1 MNSATINLLPLEIK
15 KFLNALLP
23 LLGEEKIERIVQAL
37 VGGEGL
43 LDVLEREVEGWS
55 PEIVGTFIEESGVEF
70 YAGLEQVL
78 ETIKE
83 LKEEGEILR
92 YKQTAHSVT
101 LLQRRKG
108 EEGERLI
115 VFTKAYPYDD
125 EVFQVQEALGV
136 DGETIVYITTP
147 SLLPKILSHLKTP
160 PADPLP
166 DPLPAGKKVEEAKE
180 VRLDTIDFALAK
192 SFPKHLAERIKAIP
206 IGLNPDGSVRLLM
219 ANPHNLLAIDDARL
233 FLKRDVAPVAA
244 PEQEVIRIIHAI
256 WSDNLE
262 SLASEEGEKEITEEA
277 LSEEEGPARLF
288 LYNLLREAAFNS
300 ASDIHFDPES
310 GRVVIR
316 FRVDGVLSEFK
327 TIAKSFYPSV
337 LSVIKLMS
345 GMDITERRIPQ
356 DGRLRHKDKATGIK
370 VDARVSTVAG
380 VYGEKVVMRLLRR
393 AEDIP
398 ELEGLGFSKDNYEKF
413 LAIIQKPYGMILVTG
428 PTGSGKSFTNFSVLK
443 RIATKDKNTLTVED
457 PVEYE
462 IPGITQVPVNPQ
474 IGVTFAR
481 VLRTFLRQDPD
492 IIMVGEI
499 RDSETAKI
507 ATEAALT
514 GHLVLATLH
523 TNDAPQAVVRLEQ
536 MGVERWNI
544 GASLLGVLSQ
554 RLVRTLCPKCKRRV
568 EDPALEKAL
577 EAEGLKRLA
586 PEPEAYEPVGCD
598 HCRGTGYKGRTAI
611 HELMVVTPRIR
622 QAIYNGAN
630 ASEIKKIAIEEGM
643 LTLRMDGL
651 LKAARGITTLEEVL
665 AKTVE

>member
-1 MNSATINLLPLEIK
+1 MNSATINLLPFEIK
-15 KFLNALLP
+15 KCLNALLP
-23 LLGEEKIERIVQAL
+23 LLGEEKIERIIQAL
-37 VGGEGL
+37 VGGEEL
-43 LDVLEREVEGWS
+43 LDVLEKELGGWP
-55 PEIVGTFIEESGVEF
+55 PEIVATFIEVAGVEF
-70 YAGLEQVL
+70 HAELEQVL
-78 ETIKE
+78 QAIKE

-92 YKQTAHSVT
+92 YKQTAHSIAF
-101 LLQRRKG
+101 LQRKKE

-115 VFTKAYPYDD
+115 VFTKAYPYDE
-125 EVFQVQEALGV
+125 EVFQIQEILGV
-136 DGETIVYITTP
+136 DGEAIVYITTP
-147 SLLPKILSHLKTP
+147 SLLPQILSHLKNP
-160 PADPLP
+160 PAEPP
-166 DPLPAGKKVEEAKE
+166 PTRKGVEEASE
-180 VRLDTIDFALAK
+180 VRLDAIDFTLAK
-192 SFPKHLAERIKAIP
+192 SFPKHLAERAKAIP

-219 ANPHNLLAIDDARL
+219 ANPYNLLAIDDARL
-233 FLKRDVAPVAA
+233 FLKRDVVPVAA

-262 SLASEEGEKEITEEA
+262 DLAIEEEGKETSEET

-288 LYNLLREAAFNS
+288 LYNLLREAVFS
-300 ASDIHFDPES
+300 GASDIHFDPES
-310 GRVVIR
+310 GRVVTR

-345 GMDITERRIPQ
+345 GMDITERRVPQ
-356 DGRLRHKDKATGIK
+356 DGRLRYKDKATGIK

-398 ELEGLGFSKDNYEKF
+398 ELEGLGFSKENYEKF
-413 LAIIQKPYGMILVTG
+413 LSIIQKPYGMILVTG

-499 RDSETAKI
+499 RDPETAKI

-554 RLVRTLCPKCKRRV
+554 RLVRTLCPKCKRKV

-577 EAEGLKRLA
+577 EVEGLKHLA

-622 QAIYNGAN
+622 QAIYDGAN
-630 ASEIKKIAIEEGM
+630 ASEIKRIAIEEGM

>member
-1 MNSATINLLPLEIK
+1 MNSATLNLLPLGVK
-15 KFLNALLP
+15 KVLNALLP
-23 LLGEEKIERIVQAL
+23 LFGEEKIEGVVQAL
-37 VGGEGL
+37 GSGEGL
-43 LDVLEREVEGWS
+43 LDALERELKGWP
-55 PEIVGTFIEESGVEF
+55 PEVVHTFIEEAGVEF
-70 YAGLEQVL
+70 YAELERTL
-78 ETIKE
+78 EALKK

-92 YKQTAHSVT
+92 YKRTANSVAF
-101 LLQRRKG
+101 LQRRRG
-108 EEGERLI
+108 EEGERLVI
-115 VFTKAYPYDD
+115 FTKAYPYDD
-125 EVFQVQEALGV
+125 EVFQIQEALGV
-136 DGETIVYITTP
+136 EGETIVYLASP
-147 SLLPKILSHLKTP
+147 SLLPQILSRLKDP
-160 PADPLP
+160 PAEPP
-166 DPLPAGKKVEEAKE
+166 PATKKVKEAGE
-180 VRLDTIDFALAK
+180 VRLDAIDFALAK
-192 SFPKHLAERIKAIP
+192 SFPKHLAERIRAIP

-233 FLKRDVAPVAA
+233 FLKRDVVPIAA

-256 WSDNLE
+256 WSENLE
-262 SLASEEGEKEITEEA
+262 GFVIEEEGREASEEP

-288 LYNLLREAAFNS
+288 LYNLLREAVFS
-300 ASDIHFDPES
+300 GASDIHFDPES

-316 FRVDGVLSEFK
+316 LRVDGVLSEFK

-345 GMDITERRIPQ
+345 GMDITERRVPQ
-356 DGRLRHKDKATGIK
+356 DGRLRYKDRATGIK

-380 VYGEKVVMRLLRR
+380 VYGEKAVMRLLRR

-398 ELEGLGFSKDNYEKF
+398 ELEGLGFTKDNYEKF
-413 LAIIQKPYGMILVTG
+413 LSIIQKPYGMILVTG

-499 RDSETAKI
+499 RDPETAKI

-523 TNDAPQAVVRLEQ
+523 TNDAPQAVVRLGQ

-554 RLVRTLCPKCKRRV
+554 RLVRTLCPRCKRKA

-577 EAEGLKRLA
+577 ESEGLKRLA
-586 PEPEAYEPVGCD
+586 LEVEAYRPVGCD

-630 ASEIKKIAIEEGM
+630 ASEIKNMAIEEGM

>member
-1 MNSATINLLPLEIK
+1 MNPATISFLPLEIK

-23 LLGEEKIERIVQAL
+23 LLGEEKVERIVQVL
-37 VGGEGL
+37 GGGEGL
-43 LDVLEREVEGWS
+43 LDALEREVGEWS
-55 PEIVGTFIEESGVEF
+55 PEIVGTFIEVTGVEF
-70 YAGLEQVL
+70 YTELGQVL
-78 ETIKE
+78 EVIKG
-83 LKEEGEILR
+83 LKEEGEIVGR
-92 YKQTAHSVT
+92 KQTPHSIA

-108 EEGERLI
+108 EEGERLV

-125 EVFQVQEALGV
+125 EVFQIQEALGV
-136 DGETIVYITTP
+136 GGETIVYITTP
-147 SLLPKILSHLKTP
+147 SLLPNILSHLKDP
-160 PADPLP
+160 PAEPLP
-166 DPLPAGKKVEEAKE
+166 IEERAEEAKE
-180 VRLDTIDFALAK
+180 VRLDTIDFVLAR
-192 SFPKHLAERIKAIP
+192 SFPKHLAERIRAIP

-233 FLKRDVAPVAA
+233 FLKRDVVPIGA
-244 PEQEVIRIIHAI
+244 PEQEVVRIIHAI
-256 WSDNLE
+256 WTDNLE
-262 SLASEEGEKEITEEA
+262 SLAVEEEGKEASEEA
-277 LSEEEGPARLF
+277 LSSEEEGPARLF
-288 LYNLLREAAFNS
+288 LYSLLREAAFDG

-345 GMDITERRIPQ
+345 GMDITERRVPQ
-356 DGRLRHKDKATGIK
+356 DGRLRYKDKATGIK

-380 VYGEKVVMRLLRR
+380 VYGEKVVMRLLRQ

-413 LAIIQKPYGMILVTG
+413 LAIVQKPYGMILVTG

-499 RDSETAKI
+499 RDPETAKI

-536 MGVERWNI
+536 MEVERWNI

-554 RLVRTLCPKCKRRV
+554 RLVRTLCPRCKRRA

-577 EAEGLKRLA
+577 EAEGLKRFA
-586 PEPEAYEPVGCD
+586 PEPETYRPVGCD

-622 QAIYNGAN
+622 QAIYDGAN
-630 ASEIKKIAIEEGM
+630 ASEIKRIAIEEGM

-665 AKTVE
+665 ARTVE

>member
-1 MNSATINLLPLEIK
+1 
-15 KFLNALLP
+15 
-23 LLGEEKIERIVQAL
+23 
-37 VGGEGL
+37 
-43 LDVLEREVEGWS
+43 
-55 PEIVGTFIEESGVEF
+55 VEF
-70 YAGLEQVL
+70 YAELGQVL
-78 ETIKE
+78 EAIRG
-83 LKEEGEILR
+83 LKEEGEIVR
-92 YKQTAHSVT
+92 HKQTPHSIA

-108 EEGERLI
+108 EEEERLV

-125 EVFQVQEALGV
+125 EVFQIQEALGV
-136 DGETIVYITTP
+136 GGETIVYIATP
-147 SLLPKILSHLKTP
+147 GLLPKILSHLKDP
-160 PADPLP
+160 PAEPLP
-166 DPLPAGKKVEEAKE
+166 TVRRVEEAKE
-180 VRLDTIDFALAK
+180 VRLDTIDFVLAR
-192 SFPKHLAERIKAIP
+192 SFPKHLAERTKAIP

-233 FLKRDVAPVAA
+233 FLKRDVVPIGA
-244 PEQEVIRIIHAI
+244 PEQEVVRIIHAI
-256 WSDNLE
+256 WSENLE
-262 SLASEEGEKEITEEA
+262 NLVIEEEAKEANEEA

-288 LYNLLREAAFNS
+288 LYNLLREAAFDG

-310 GRVVIR
+310 GRVAIR

-345 GMDITERRIPQ
+345 GMDITERRLPQ
-356 DGRLRHKDKATGIK
+356 DGRLRYKDKATGIK

-380 VYGEKVVMRLLRR
+380 VYGEKVVMRLLKR
-393 AEDIP
+393 AEEIP

-413 LAIIQKPYGMILVTG
+413 LAIVQKPYGMILVTG

-499 RDSETAKI
+499 RDPETAKI

-554 RLVRTLCPKCKRRV
+554 RLVRTLCSKCKRRA

-586 PEPEAYEPVGCD
+586 PEPEAYRPVGCD

-622 QAIYNGAN
+622 QAIYDGAN
-630 ASEIKKIAIEEGM
+630 ASKIKKIAIEEGM

-665 AKTVE
+665 ARTVE

>member
-1 MNSATINLLPLEIK
+1 MNSATINLLPLGIK

-37 VGGEGL
+37 GGGEEF
-43 LDVLEREVEGWS
+43 LDVLEREMGGWP
-55 PEIVGTFIEESGVEF
+55 PEVVGTFIEEAGVEF
-70 YAGLEQVL
+70 YAELGQALEAL
-78 ETIKE
+78 KE
-83 LKEEGEILR
+83 LKEEGEVLR
-92 YKQTAHSVT
+92 HKKTAHSVAF
-101 LLQRRKG
+101 LQRRKG

-115 VFTKAYPYDD
+115 VFTKAFPYED
-125 EVFQVQEALGV
+125 EVFQIQEALGV
-136 DGETIVYITTP
+136 DGETIVYIATP
-147 SLLPKILSHLKTP
+147 SLLPQILPHLKNLSAEP
-160 PADPLP
+160 PPT
-166 DPLPAGKKVEEAKE
+166 KKEEEETGE
-180 VRLDTIDFALAK
+180 VRLDTIDFTLAK
-192 SFPKHLAERIKAIP
+192 SFPKHLAERAKAIP

-219 ANPHNLLAIDDARL
+219 ANPHNLLAIDDARF
-233 FLKRDVAPVAA
+233 FLKRDVVPIGA

-262 SLASEEGEKEITEEA
+262 SFAIEGEEKEPSEGT
-277 LSEEEGPARLF
+277 LTEEEGPARLF
-288 LYNLLREAAFNS
+288 LYNLLREAVFNG

-310 GRVVIR
+310 GRVAIR
-316 FRVDGVLSEFK
+316 FRVDGVLGEFK
-327 TIAKSFYPSV
+327 TIGKSFYPSV

-356 DGRLRHKDKATGIK
+356 DGRLRYKDKATGIR

-380 VYGEKVVMRLLRR
+380 VYGEKVVMRLLKR

-398 ELEGLGFSKDNYEKF
+398 ELEELGFSKDNYEKF
-413 LAIIQKPYGMILVTG
+413 LAIVQKPYGMILVTG

-554 RLVRTLCPKCKRRV
+554 RLVRTLCPKCKRKV
-568 EDPALEKAL
+568 QDPALEKAL
-577 EAEGLKRLA
+577 EAEGLKHLA
-586 PEPEAYEPVGCD
+586 PEPEVYEAVGCD